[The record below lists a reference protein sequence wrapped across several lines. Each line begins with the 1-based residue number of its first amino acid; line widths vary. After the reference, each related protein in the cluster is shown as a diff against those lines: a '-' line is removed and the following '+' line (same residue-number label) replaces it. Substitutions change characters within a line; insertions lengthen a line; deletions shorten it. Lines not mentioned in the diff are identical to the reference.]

1 MAQFHYSHL
10 VWTSH
15 SKNLNKKVNRTK
27 ERALRIVYNENNLNF
42 KEALQRN
49 HSFKFHER
57 NIQYFATDV
66 YKNGLSR
73 DIMND
78 FF

>member
-1 MAQFHYSHL
+1 M
-10 VWTSH
+10 
-15 SKNLNKKVNRTK
+15 NKKVNRTK